1 VERTVG
7 CGQRGQEVLV
17 VDGGRGGPQD
27 VTHGGQQAGPEVGVG
42 AVGVGEAVDQGVEP
56 AGVPAARVGREV
68 GGEEAAGAERGGGEV
83 GGEEAAGAERG
94 GGGIGQGRSAEGAEG
109 DGPRGPGGGPGLGVA
124 QRRGQRRRG
133 EGRVSGRSSERV
145 GQAEG
150 QASEVAPASERVA
163 IGAASRDG
171 DGGPGRGPIVA
182 GDGDGVVGPQ
192 QQAVALASEG
202 G

>member
-42 AVGVGEAVDQGVEP
+42 AVGEAVDQGVEP
-56 AGVPAARVGREV
+56 AGVPAARVGR
-68 GGEEAAGAERGGGEV
+68 EV